1 VSHTVQYLEFRVK
14 SWFTYHL
21 VLQNLVQELDKGKH
35 KPNFIELIDEIVSLS
50 VYYDDIQVAD
60 ALCNITTV
68 TKAHYVRFHAQTVND
83 KIKG

>member
-1 VSHTVQYLEFRVK
+1 M
-14 SWFTYHL
+14 
-21 VLQNLVQELDKGKH
+21 QELDKGKH

-68 TKAHYVRFHAQTVND
+68 TKAHFVRSHVLTNID
-83 KIKG
+83 KI